1 MPTRKATKPKTA
13 SRKVASAKKSASPK
27 KSAEPKM
34 SDSQRAIYNKLKRKG
49 MTDAQ
54 AHAFSKHAA
63 RRKDS
68 AAAKKSAGTARK
80 GSRKG
85 K

>member
-1 MPTRKATKPKTA
+1 MTTRKPKSTARKAKNSSPAT
-13 SRKVASAKKSASPK
+13 AKKPSAGVS
-27 KSAEPKM
+27 M
-34 SDSQRAIYNKLKRKG
+34 SDSQKTIYNKLKRKG
-49 MTDAQ
+49 MTDKQ

-68 AAAKKSAGTARK
+68 AAAKKSPARK
-80 GSRKG
+80 K